1 MKSFLSREVPEE
13 LRPAKGILNGI
24 ILGLLAW
31 ALIIAAIIY
40 L

>member
-1 MKSFLSREVPEE
+1 MKPFLSREVPEA
-13 LRPAKGILNGI
+13 LRPAKGIINDM
-24 ILGLLAW
+24 ILGAIVW